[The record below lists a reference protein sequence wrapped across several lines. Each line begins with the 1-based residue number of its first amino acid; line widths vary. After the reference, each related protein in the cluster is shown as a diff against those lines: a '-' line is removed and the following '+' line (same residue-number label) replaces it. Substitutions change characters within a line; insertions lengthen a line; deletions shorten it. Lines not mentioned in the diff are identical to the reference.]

1 MPGRETFGLI
11 EMVILVSWLKSSCTN
26 YVSPQYLLWIVL
38 AIAPVKIVI
47 MVPTTA
53 LKNIWSCTFSSSG
66 RSEHLAPTA
75 SAAQYLEGVSGL
87 SPFPLMMAIA
97 AAGSEL
103 SGLNKLE
110 CCPQG
115 LDTLPGAL
123 EVTGAVLYGSELH
136 HQHFT
141 ANGVYSG
148 NTHSSPLCF

>member
-1 MPGRETFGLI
+1 
-11 EMVILVSWLKSSCTN
+11 MVILVSWLKSSCMN
-26 YVSPQYLLWIVL
+26 YVSP
-38 AIAPVKIVI
+38 PVSTLDGVSHCPIKTVI

-53 LKNIWSCTFSSSG
+53 LEYIWSCTFSSSG

-97 AAGSEL
+97 PGVSEL

-110 CCPQG
+110 CCSQG

-123 EVTGAVLYGSELH
+123 EVTGAVLHGSELH

-141 ANGVYSG
+141 VNGVCSG
-148 NTHSSPLCF
+148 DTHSFPLCF